1 MDVDLTDGLPMLTRR
16 RSWPAVLDGPPGR
29 GSPRLRAAEAC
40 ARNRRG
46 ENVIAIWVALVFGVL
61 GGMYALIDADYQP
74 ATMSASGFA
83 LAHSMSTYRDAVVRY
98 ALDHPEFEGS
108 VTDAALRP
116 LLAPQTIDPLWHNY
130 VAPNA
135 DAPGSLV
142 VIYATS
148 AAATPAVTA
157 IERLSR
163 GSALAG
169 VALDGR
175 VVSRG
180 NPAVPLPAA
189 LSRAVPDGMPVWMA
203 QAW

>member
-1 MDVDLTDGLPMLTRR
+1 MM
-16 RSWPAVLDGPPGR
+16 
-29 GSPRLRAAEAC
+29 
-40 ARNRRG
+40 
-46 ENVIAIWVALVFGVL
+46 AIWVALVCGVL
-61 GGMYALIDADYQP
+61 GGMYALIDAEYQP
-74 ATMSASGFA
+74 TTMSVSGFA
-83 LAHSMSTYRDAVVRY
+83 LAQSMSAYRDAVMRY
-98 ALDHPEFEGS
+98 ALDHPGFEGS

-116 LLAPQTIDPLWHNY
+116 LLAPQTIDPLWRNY

-142 VIYATS
+142 VVYATAAS
-148 AAATPAVTA
+148 ATAAVTA

-169 VALDGR
+169 VTLDGM
-175 VVSRG
+175 VMSRG

-189 LSRAVPDGMPVWMA
+189 LSRAVPNGMPVWMA